1 MDNLGALSLNGQL
14 QKCVRFS
21 FGKLLIKY
29 IFALNTND
37 GMKLKQISRILVQ
50 FSPWTGEAR
59 SAREFL
65 ARVTSAPARAS
76 NPDCKVEH
84 RVM

>member
-1 MDNLGALSLNGQL
+1 MH
-14 QKCVRFS
+14 
-21 FGKLLIKY
+21 
-29 IFALNTND
+29 
-37 GMKLKQISRILVQ
+37 LKQISRIVVR

-76 NPDCKVEH
+76 NPDCKVDTKIRCEDMREH
-84 RVM
+84 HLALTSSPVEQVQLVYSPPGAGSSAG